1 MRNIVNNT
9 VFLEMQEYAY
19 VMQYAETLI
28 RHLEADIT
36 NTVNDV
42 EKMERIKSVRF
53 IRNTAF
59 AGLLRCGLDYTLD
72 GNDNNKTAKLMLDN
86 IVYVCPIVEL
96 IKILGEDAK
105 DILGEKIVNEMV
117 TFIEAENTNID
128 LDAEEENKAPENLK
142 AKNFEVNNE
151 KVDNKEEL
159 FDEPETIMETDNDA
173 KKNIENGSESPEIEQ
188 PVELIDESAP
198 EIKEEKAS
206 IPVVH
211 ELPFMNKPQK
221 EKVDNS
227 FVYEKLS
234 VKACDTEK
242 TYMIMPLKV
251 YENEPRP
258 QFILFELTSNG
269 LIWHENNENG
279 QVEFGI
285 GSVNLIAKTSFIN
298 GRFKVS
304 IMEENGDNR
313 LFKVRLLERAYC
325 HDQRVGYGHVCYQ
338 VGNEFIHIMP
348 LSKKNDETGNA
359 EVAIFVTGVNGKMI
373 CQPQKNVAA
382 TCVKVDD
389 AEKEILCYWK
399 DKVLTSEVL

>member
-28 RHLEADIT
+28 RHLETSIASTADDAEEI
-36 NTVNDV
+36 
-42 EKMERIKSVRF
+42 ERIRSVRF

-59 AGLLRCGLDYTLD
+59 AGLLRCGLDYTLNGD
-72 GNDNNKTAKLMLDN
+72 ENNKTAKLMLDN
-86 IVYVCPIVEL
+86 IVYACPVIEL

-105 DILGEKIVNEMV
+105 NIFEENIFNEIAA
-117 TFIEAENTNID
+117 FI
-128 LDAEEENKAPENLK
+128 EEENKNMNPDAKEENETPEIIK
-142 AKNFEVNNE
+142 AGSFEANNE
-151 KVDNKEEL
+151 KANSEEEL